1 MKNLV
6 IVESPSKTKKIGSFL
21 GSDFE
26 IVSSVGHIR
35 DLPKSTIGVD
45 VEHDYEPSYL
55 ITKEDVA
62 KDLKKRAKTADA
74 IYLATDEDREG
85 EAIAWHVGFILNN
98 GNYLKEDKDAQD
110 HLLAHKLKN
119 SEGKSPKVYRVTFN
133 SITKEAVL
141 KAFEHPRKLNQNL
154 IDAQQARRV
163 LDRLVGYKLSPVLW
177 EKIRYGLSAGRV
189 QSVAVRF
196 IVEREREIKNFTD
209 KDYFEVEADFEKGIN
224 GAKLVKI
231 NDKSIYKKENFKLF
245 AGDYSTSSTSIDSE
259 DKAINIKEVLTG
271 KDFKIT
277 EVKSKETRS
286 HPSPPFS
293 TSSMQQS
300 ASSNL
305 GYTPQKTMQ
314 FAQKLYEGGFITYM
328 RTDSV
333 HIEQGAMDEI
343 RKFVNKHYGKE
354 YLSDATR
361 VFKGKKEVKTQEAH
375 EAIRP
380 VDINLL
386 PDQLPKSTLPQ
397 QKKLYELIWG
407 RSVATQMTPAVY
419 ENLTVNIENHEKD
432 KYTFELKGSIK
443 KFDGFTRALGKSKKD
458 VLLPKVKEGDVLK
471 DKEIRVLGNKL
482 SPPSRY
488 SESSLVKDLESFGI
502 GRPSTYA
509 SIVSTIQ
516 SRGYVAKEERSLF
529 PTDNGFVVNDLL
541 VKYFP
546 VVVDVH
552 FTSNMEDDLDSVA
565 IGQKNWVDLMNDFY
579 PEFQKNIQEKRKL
592 IKKED
597 VVVLEKTDRV
607 CPECGKGHL
616 EVKLGKFGRFYSCDQ
631 FPECKYMEGLEQE
644 GEDAEEINEE
654 LEKQEPCEKCGGK
667 MALKTGRFG
676 KFFACSNYPKCKNI
690 RSFNNKIGVKCPKCG
705 KEHDGEV
712 VTKKTKRGK
721 LFYGCSRYPDCDY
734 GSWKKPG
741 EGDSAEGST
750 TAEGENP
757 NPAKKAPKKA
767 KAKTTKRVSKRTKK

>member
-6 IVESPSKTKKIGSFL
+6 VVESPSKTKKIASFL
-21 GSDFE
+21 GADYE
-26 IVSSVGHIR
+26 VVSSVGHIR
-35 DLPKSTIGVD
+35 DLPKSTTGVD
-45 VEHDYEPSYL
+45 VENKYEPAYL
-55 ITKEDVA
+55 ISPDKTDVVR
-62 KDLKKRAKTADA
+62 DLKKKAKTADA

-85 EAIAWHVGFILNN
+85 EAIAWHVGFIVNN
-98 GNYLKEDKDAQD
+98 ENYLKEDGTAKD
-110 HLLAHKLKN
+110 HLLAHKIKN
-119 SEGKSPKVYRVTFN
+119 KDGKNPKVYRVTFN
-133 SITKEAVL
+133 SITKDAVL
-141 KAFEHPRKLNQNL
+141 KAFEAPRKLNQHL
-154 IDAQQARRV
+154 IDAQQARRI

-196 IVEREREIKNFTD
+196 IVEREREIKNFAD
-209 KDYFEVEADFEKGIN
+209 KDYYEVEADFEKNLI
-224 GAKLVKI
+224 GAKLSKI
-231 NDKSIYKKENFKLF
+231 NDKNIYKKDHFKLF
-245 AGDYSTSSTSIDSE
+245 AGDYSTSSTLIDSE
-259 DKAINIKEVLTG
+259 KEAEDIKSGLSGQT
-271 KDFKIT
+271 FLIT
-277 EVKSKETRS
+277 DVIRKETKS
-286 HPSPPFS
+286 HPSPPFA

-305 GYTPQKTMQ
+305 GYTPQRTMQ
-314 FAQKLYEGGFITYM
+314 LAQKLYEAGYITYM

-333 HIEQGAMDEI
+333 HIEAGAVEEI
-343 RKFVNKHYGKE
+343 RKFVHSKFGKE
-354 YLSDATR
+354 YLSDSTR
-361 VFKGKKEVKTQEAH
+361 AFKPKKEVKTQEAH

-380 VDINLL
+380 VDIKLL
-386 PDQLPKSTLPQ
+386 PDSLPKSTNPQ

-407 RSVATQMTPAVY
+407 RTLATQMTPAVY
-419 ENLTVNIENHEKD
+419 ENVTVTIENEEKVNE
-432 KYTFELKGSIK
+432 KTYTFEVKGSIK
-443 KFDGFTRALGKSKKD
+443 RFDGFTKALGKSKKD
-458 VLLPKVKEGDVLK
+458 VLLPEVKKGDKLK
-471 DKEIRVLGNKL
+471 EKEIRVMPNKL

-516 SRGYVAKEERSLF
+516 SRGYVAKEERSLY

-541 VKYFP
+541 VKHFSDI
-546 VVVDVH
+546 VDVH
-552 FTSNMEDDLDSVA
+552 FTSNMEENLDNVA
-565 IGQKNWVDLMNDFY
+565 AGEKDWVKLMDEFY
-579 PEFQKNIQEKRKL
+579 PQFQKHVDAKRKE

-616 EVKLGKFGRFYSCDQ
+616 EVKLGKYGRFYSCDQ
-631 FPECKYMEGLEQE
+631 FPECKYMEGVEQPDE
-644 GEDAEEINEE
+644 NTEEIKEE

-705 KEHDGEV
+705 ESHQGEV

-734 GSWKKPG
+734 SSWKKPG
-741 EGDSAEGST
+741 EGEQLEET
-750 TAEGENP
+750 TGAIVE
-757 NPAKKAPKKA
+757 KTKA
-767 KAKTTKRVSKRTKK
+767 KAKKASPKRKRKVNK

>member
-6 IVESPSKTKKIGSFL
+6 IVESPSKTKKIASFL
-21 GSDFE
+21 GE
-26 IVSSVGHIR
+26 GYEVMSSVGHIR
-35 DLPKSTIGVD
+35 DLPKSSIGVD
-45 VEHDYEPSYL
+45 VEHDYKPEYL
-55 ITKEDVA
+55 ISKDKEDVA
-62 KDLKKRAKTADA
+62 KDLKKKAKSAQS

-98 GNYLKEDKDAQD
+98 GNYLKEDKDASD
-110 HLLAHKLKN
+110 HLIAHKLKN
-119 SEGKSPKVYRVTFN
+119 TDGANPRVYRVTFN

-141 KAFEHPRKLNQNL
+141 NAFQQPRKLDQNL
-154 IDAQQARRV
+154 VDAQQARRI

-189 QSVAVRF
+189 QSVAVRL
-196 IVEREREIKNFTD
+196 IVEREREIKNFAN
-209 KDYFEVEADFEKGIN
+209 KDYYEIEADFEKNIDN
-224 GAKLVKI
+224 AKLIKI
-231 NDKSIYKKENFKLF
+231 NEKAIYKKDHFKLF

-259 DKAINIKEVLTG
+259 REVEEIQAGLKGRPFEITDIK
-271 KDFKIT
+271 K
-277 EVKSKETRS
+277 KETKS
-286 HPSPPFS
+286 HPSPAFS

-314 FAQKLYEGGFITYM
+314 LAQKLYEGGFITYM

-333 HIEQGAMDEI
+333 HIESGALNDI
-343 RKFVNKHYGKE
+343 RKYIDKKYGKE

-361 VFKGKKEVKTQEAH
+361 VFKSKKEVKTQEAH

-380 VDINLL
+380 VDVNVL
-386 PDQLPKSTLPQ
+386 PDDLPKSVIPQ
-397 QKKLYELIWG
+397 QRKLYELIWG
-407 RSVATQMTPAVY
+407 RTVATQMTPAVY
-419 ENLTVNIENHEKD
+419 DNLSLLIENKTESDKD
-432 KYTFELKGSIK
+432 NKYTFEVKGSIR

-458 VLLPKVKEGDVLK
+458 VLLPIVNKGDVLK
-471 DKEIRVLGNKL
+471 SKEIRIIPSKL
-482 SPPSRY
+482 SPPPRY

-509 SIVSTIQ
+509 SIISTVQ
-516 SRGYVAKEERSLF
+516 SRGYVIKEERSLM
-529 PTDNGFVVNDLL
+529 PTDNGIVVNDLL
-541 VKYFP
+541 AKHFP
-546 VVVDVH
+546 EIVDVH
-552 FTSNMEDDLDSVA
+552 FTSRMEDDLDNVA
-565 IGQKNWVDLMNDFY
+565 LGQKNWVKLMGEFY
-579 PEFQKNIQEKRKL
+579 PEFQKNIAEKKKL

-607 CPECGKGHL
+607 CPECKKGKL

-631 FPECKYMEGLEQE
+631 FPECKYMEGIETE
-644 GEDAEEINEE
+644 EENTEEINEE

-667 MALKTGRFG
+667 MVLKTGRFG

-690 RSFNNKIGVKCPKCG
+690 RSFNNKIGIKCPKCG
-705 KEHDGEV
+705 ETHEGEV

-741 EGDSAEGST
+741 EEET
-750 TAEGENP
+750 QVE
-757 NPAKKAPKKA
+757 KKP
-767 KAKTTKRVSKRTKK
+767 TKRKARGKK